1 MNFKT
6 RKISSTKIS
15 NTIKSPTTGQRAN
28 GSSTEPNKIPKLTI
42 NLIALALVL
51 LVLVLAVSIYKTL
64 TAIDYSILL
73 KVAGTK
79 LMQDTDG
86 HTNFLILGIGGKNHD
101 GGDLTDTI
109 MIASL
114 DQKNHHVSMVSIPR
128 DIYIKDSTVGSS
140 KINEMYYY
148 AKKHFDDENAGLDFF
163 KTKVE
168 ELIDT
173 DIHYYVLVDF
183 KGFKEIVDILGG
195 IELEVQN
202 DIYDPYYP
210 KDGTYFYETFSIK
223 KGLQELDGETALK
236 YARSRKTT
244 SDFDRSFR
252 QQQIIYAIKEKAM
265 STDVLFSS
273 EKISEILTSLKSN
286 IFTNITVG
294 EILTLGGI
302 AKDYTDDAITHQL
315 LHDDPNF
322 CGGLLYTPP
331 RVEYNNAFVLLPA
344 GGNEYLHHFFNLLFN
359 YAKSNENIK
368 IHLLNGTATPGIAG
382 ETKQVLTR
390 YCFDINR
397 FGNGKDQKV
406 LETTYYYKEKL
417 NEKGE
422 KIDSRP
428 KALDFLQTIIPG
440 KETTQIPE
448 EYEQYMLE
456 TDLILELGE
465 DYVSSENYL
474 EDPYYYLILYTP
486 PAGEIIDSNT
496 TPD

>member
-6 RKISSTKIS
+6 RKISSSKIS
-15 NTIKSPTTGQRAN
+15 SANDLQKNEQKPERTNNTPK
-28 GSSTEPNKIPKLTI
+28 KIPKLTI
-42 NLIALALVL
+42 NLIATALILLILVL
-51 LVLVLAVSIYKTL
+51 TVGIYKTL
-64 TAIDYSILL
+64 SEIDYSVLL

-79 LMQDTDG
+79 LMEDDHG
-86 HTNFLILGIGGKNHD
+86 LTNFMILGIGGKNHD

-114 DQKNHHVSMVSIPR
+114 DNKNHHVSMVSIPR
-128 DIYIKDSTVGSS
+128 DIYLKDATIGNS

-148 AKKHFDDENAGLDFF
+148 AKKHFDDEKAGLDFF

-173 DIHYYVLVDF
+173 EIHYYILVDF
-183 KGFKEIVDILGG
+183 KGFKEIVDIIGG
-195 IELEVQN
+195 VEVQVEN

-210 KDGTYFYETFSIK
+210 KDGTYLYETFSIK
-223 KGLQELDGETALK
+223 KGLQSLDGELALK

-265 STDVLFSS
+265 SGDVLFSS
-273 EKISEILTSLKSN
+273 EKISEILDSLKSN

-294 EILTLGGI
+294 EILTLGAI
-302 AKDYTDDAITHQL
+302 AKDYSDKDITHQL

-331 RVEYNNAFVLLPA
+331 RIEYNNAFVLLPA
-344 GGNEYLHHFFNLLFN
+344 GGDKYLHIFFNLLFN
-359 YAKSNENIK
+359 FPKAIENTK
-368 IHLLNGTATPGIAG
+368 IHVLNGTATAGVAG
-382 ETKQVLTR
+382 ETKQILTR

-397 FGNGKDQKV
+397 FGNGRSQKV
-406 LETTYYYKEKL
+406 EETTYYYKEKL

-428 KALDFLQTIIPG
+428 LALDFLQTIIPG
-440 KETTQIPE
+440 KETTVIPE
-448 EYEQYMLE
+448 EYAEYMTG
-456 TDLILELGE
+456 TDLIMELGN

-474 EDPYYYLILYTP
+474 KDPFYYLILYTP
-486 PAGEIIDSNT
+486 TPGEVINSNT
-496 TPD
+496 TPN